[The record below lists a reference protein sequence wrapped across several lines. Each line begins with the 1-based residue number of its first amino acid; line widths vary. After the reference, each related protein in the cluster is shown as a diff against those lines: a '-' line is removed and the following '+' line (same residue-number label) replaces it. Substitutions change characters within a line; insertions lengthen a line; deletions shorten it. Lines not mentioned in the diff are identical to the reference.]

1 VVVQLPDKIT
11 QQFFDIINQEDWDL
25 DEIELPTIQR
35 DMMSGNDIPLGNM
48 FLPTPIPGVWIN
60 ILLGFEIENPEDY
73 G

>member
-1 VVVQLPDKIT
+1 
-11 QQFFDIINQEDWDL
+11 
-25 DEIELPTIQR
+25 
-35 DMMSGNDIPLGNM
+35 MMSGNDIPLGNM